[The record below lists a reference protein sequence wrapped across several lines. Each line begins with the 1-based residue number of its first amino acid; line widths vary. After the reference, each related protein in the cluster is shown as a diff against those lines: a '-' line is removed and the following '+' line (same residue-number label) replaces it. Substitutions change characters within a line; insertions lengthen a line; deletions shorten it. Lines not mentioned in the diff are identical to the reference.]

1 MTVSIPLTKGL
12 VALVD
17 DEDAERVLRHK
28 WCVLSGKHSKTSYAF
43 TNIKRGTTAL
53 MHRMILGAPA
63 GRLIDHIDGN
73 GLNNTRANLR
83 FVTQRQNLANQR
95 KASTY
100 GGRPVSSPYKGVVK
114 HEDRFQARI
123 GCGKTGAPAF
133 TIGSF
138 STAEDAAKAYD
149 ACARILHGEHAR
161 LNFPRAGE
169 QCAHPV
175 IPGEPLGGIQEKSLA
190 EALPP
195 APEKPAEAAA

>member
-1 MTVSIPLTKGL
+1 MTTVIPLTKGYQ
-12 VALVD
+12 AIVD

-28 WCVLSGKHSKTSYAF
+28 WCALTGKHAKTIYAF
-43 TNIKRGTTAL
+43 TNVRRGTTAL
-53 MHRMILGAPA
+53 MHRLILDAPA

-100 GGRPVSSPYKGVVK
+100 KGRPVSSPYKGVVK
-114 HEDRFQARI
+114 HEGFFQARI
-123 GCGKTGAPAF
+123 GSGRTGAPAF

-149 ACARILHGEHAR
+149 ACARLLHGEHAR
-161 LNFPRAGE
+161 VNFPRPGE
-169 QCAHPV
+169 QCAHAT
-175 IPGEPLGGIQEKSLA
+175 IPLSAADLIGERTA
-190 EALPP
+190 
-195 APEKPAEAAA
+195 